1 MRRSPLSVMVRLM
14 ALAGPL
20 MPVMA
25 AAIVLGILGYLAA
38 IGIPLL
44 GGLALLEGTGTET
57 GYSLGAIAA
66 AIGVCAL
73 SRGILRYGEQMSGH
87 YIAFRLLAVM
97 RDKLFRALRTLAPA
111 KLEGKDKG
119 NLIAVI
125 TSDIELLEVF
135 YAHTIAP
142 VAIGFCTSLIMAGF
156 MSLLHPLLG
165 AIAAAAYLT
174 VAVLIPLAASPAA
187 KSQAA
192 AYRERFGAL
201 SGYFLDSLR
210 GMGECIQYN
219 CGEKRQAAI
228 NRMTEQLDNRQKAL
242 KRHEGVTRALTEAAV
257 LGFSFA
263 ILLVG
268 LHLKRQGQLGF
279 EEVFM
284 AFIAMISSFGPV
296 AALSS
301 LSSSL
306 QQTLASG
313 ERVLDILD
321 ETPQVAEVADGVS
334 VPFQGA
340 QCSGIS
346 FGYQDERV
354 LENTS
359 LNLPVNRIVGIS
371 GRSGSGKSSLL
382 KLLMRF
388 WDVREGEIRVSG
400 RSIRELNTACL
411 REMESYMT
419 QDTFLLHGTIE
430 ENIRLGNP
438 GASRLQVEEAARQ
451 ASLHDFI
458 QALPQGYD
466 TPVGELG
473 DRLSGGERQRLG
485 LARAFL
491 HEGPFMLLDEPTSNL
506 DSLNEA
512 IILKSLREQSAG
524 KTVVLVSHR
533 RSTLGI
539 ADEVYK
545 LESGR
550 LT

>member
-1 MRRSPLSVMVRLM
+1 MHRSPLTIMARLM
-14 ALAGPL
+14 ALVGPL

-25 AAIVLGILGYLAA
+25 ATVLLGILGYLAA
-38 IGIPLL
+38 IGITVL
-44 GGLALLEGTGTET
+44 GGLALLEGAGAAT
-57 GYSLGAIAA
+57 GYSLGAIVTAIAA
-66 AIGVCAL
+66 CAV

-97 RDKLFRALRTLAPA
+97 RHKIFAVLRRLAPA

-119 NLIAVI
+119 NLISVI

-142 VAIGFCTSLIMAGF
+142 VAIGFCTSLIMTVF
-156 MSLLHPLLG
+156 LFTYHPLLG
-165 AIAAAAYLT
+165 AMAAAAYLT
-174 VAVLIPLAASPAA
+174 VAVLIPLAASPMA

-210 GMGECIQYN
+210 GMGEIIQFN
-219 CGEKRQAAI
+219 CGEERQASI
-228 NRMTEQLDNRQKAL
+228 NRMTDQLDNRQKAL
-242 KRHEGVTRALTEAAV
+242 KRHEGAAKALTEAAV

-263 ILLVG
+263 MLLIG
-268 LHLKRQGQLGF
+268 LGLKQQGQLDF
-279 EEVFM
+279 EGVFV

-296 AALSS
+296 VALSS
-301 LSSSL
+301 LSGTL

-321 ETPQVAEVADGVS
+321 ESPQVEEVKDGTAVS
-334 VPFQGA
+334 FQGA
-340 QCSGIS
+340 ECSGVS
-346 FGYQDERV
+346 FGYNDEAV
-354 LENTS
+354 LEEVS
-359 LNLPVNRIVGIS
+359 LKLPLNRIVGIS
-371 GRSGSGKSSLL
+371 GKSGSGKSSLL

-388 WDVREGEIRVSG
+388 WDVREGRVTVSG
-400 RSIRELNTACL
+400 RNIRELNTANL
-411 REMESYMT
+411 RDMESYMT
-419 QDTFLLHGTIE
+419 QDTFLLNGSIE
-430 ENIRLGNP
+430 DNIRLGNP
-438 GASRLQVEEAARQ
+438 GASRAQVETAARQ
-451 ASLHDFI
+451 ASIHDFV
-458 QALPQGYD
+458 QSLEQGYD
-466 TPVGELG
+466 TSVGELG

-539 ADEVYK
+539 TDEIYR
-545 LESGR
+545 LESRR